1 MYSKQLTTNL
11 YRLNNNQLR
20 LIDNFFEEIT
30 LFNKHT
36 NIVGRS
42 TLNDFWRSH
51 ALDSLQICTHITNKK
66 KSILDMGTGAGIPGV
81 FLSIVGYSNV
91 SLIDSNSKK
100 IKFIQNVSHK
110 LDIRPKIYLKRIENL
125 KNIKF
130 DFLISRALANL
141 CRLFFYSHYFLKK
154 ETVLIFLKGKTVKQ
168 EIEQAK
174 KEWDFFCRTYKSL
187 SDERG
192 SILVIKNL
200 RKIND

>member
-1 MYSKQLTTNL
+1 M
-11 YRLNNNQLR
+11 NNF
-20 LIDNFFEEIT
+20 IEEIT

-36 NIVGRS
+36 NIVGKS
-42 TLNDFWRSH
+42 TLKDFWRSH
-51 ALDSLQICTHITNKK
+51 VLDSLQICAHITNKK

-81 FLSIVGYSNV
+81 LLSIVGYSNM

-110 LDIRPKIYLKRIENL
+110 LDISPKIYLKRIEYL

-130 DFLISRALANL
+130 DFLISRALAKL
-141 CRLFFYSHYFLKK
+141 CKLFFYSHYFIKK

-174 KEWDFFCRTYKSL
+174 TEWDFFCKTYKSI

-200 RKIND
+200 RKRND